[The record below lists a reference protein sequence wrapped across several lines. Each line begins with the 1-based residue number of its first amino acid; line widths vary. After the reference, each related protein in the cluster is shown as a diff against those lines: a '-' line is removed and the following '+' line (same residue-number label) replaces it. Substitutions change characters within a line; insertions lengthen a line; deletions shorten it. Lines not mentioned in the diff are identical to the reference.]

1 MTKLHSKFNFECHV
15 IHLLH
20 SILQGHSTIYS
31 GKSLFWQQLFLACR
45 FPEQNKHA
53 FFKMF
58 SFLADYAKYK
68 YKYNCINV

>member
-1 MTKLHSKFNFECHV
+1 MLWKTPN
-15 IHLLH
+15 
-20 SILQGHSTIYS
+20 QGHSTIYS
-31 GKSLFWQQLFLACR
+31 GKSLFWQQLFLACK